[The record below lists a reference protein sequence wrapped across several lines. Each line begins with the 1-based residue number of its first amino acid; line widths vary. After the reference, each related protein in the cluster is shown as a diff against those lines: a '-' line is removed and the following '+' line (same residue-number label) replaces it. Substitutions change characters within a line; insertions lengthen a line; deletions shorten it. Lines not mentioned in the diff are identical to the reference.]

1 MSTSI
6 ATTGPHLWLRAET
19 KPMEHR
25 AALTPATAKEL
36 LNAGYRITV
45 ERSEERIF
53 DDEEYSNVGCTL
65 VDKLSWKTDAPADAY
80 IVGLKEL
87 PENDTSPLHHTHIFF
102 AHCFKNQAG
111 WKELLQR
118 FDAGKGTILDLEFLN
133 DSNGRRVAAFGYM
146 AGFAGSAVGIDVWCH
161 QKTNPGEVY
170 GALTPYPN
178 EDALINYIKGRLAN
192 AAALNNNQYPT
203 VMVMGALGRCGTG
216 ACDFARK
223 AGIPEENIIKW
234 DINETKN
241 GGPFPEILEAD
252 IFVNC
257 IYLNQKIP
265 PFITQE
271 LIDGPRKLSVICDVS
286 CDTTNPNN
294 PIPVYSINT
303 TFDKPTVPVK
313 TSNPYPLEVCSID
326 HLPTL
331 LPRESSDMFSRDLLP
346 TMLALKNR
354 HESPVWNGAENLY
367 KEKLEASRSA

>member
-1 MSTSI
+1 M
-6 ATTGPHLWLRAET
+6 ATTSNTAPHLWLRAET

-25 AALTPATAKEL
+25 AALTPATAKIL
-36 LNAGYRITV
+36 LDAGFKITV
-45 ERSEERIF
+45 ERSEQRIF
-53 DDEEYSNVGCTL
+53 DDEEYVKVGCPL
-65 VDKLSWKTDAPADAY
+65 VEKLSWKTDAPADAY

-87 PENDTSPLHHTHIFF
+87 PENDDSPLHHTHIFF
-102 AHCFKNQAG
+102 AHCFKNQGG
-111 WKELLQR
+111 WKELLHR
-118 FDAGKGTILDLEFLN
+118 FDAGNGTILDLEFLN

-146 AGFAGSAVGIDVWCH
+146 AGFAGSAVAIDVWCH
-161 QKTNPGEVY
+161 QKTGATEKY

-178 EDALINYIKGRLAN
+178 EDALISYTKDRLT
-192 AAALNNNQYPT
+192 AAVALNNNEYPK

-234 DINETKN
+234 DINETKK
-241 GGPFPEILEAD
+241 GGPFPEIVQSD

-271 LIDGPRKLSVICDVS
+271 LIDGDDRKLSIISDVS

-303 TFDKPTVPVK
+303 TFDKPTVPVES
-313 TSNPYPLEVCSID
+313 SNPYPLEVCSID

-331 LPRESSDMFSRDLLP
+331 LPRESSDMFSHDLLP
-346 TMLALKNR
+346 TMLALKDRATN
-354 HESPVWNGAENLY
+354 PVWSGAEKLY
-367 KEKLEASRSA
+367 KEKLEASRA

>member
-1 MSTSI
+1 
-6 ATTGPHLWLRAET
+6 
-19 KPMEHR
+19 
-25 AALTPATAKEL
+25 
-36 LNAGYRITV
+36 
-45 ERSEERIF
+45 
-53 DDEEYSNVGCTL
+53 
-65 VDKLSWKTDAPADAY
+65 
-80 IVGLKEL
+80 
-87 PENDTSPLHHTHIFF
+87 
-102 AHCFKNQAG
+102 
-111 WKELLQR
+111 
-118 FDAGKGTILDLEFLN
+118 
-133 DSNGRRVAAFGYM
+133 
-146 AGFAGSAVGIDVWCH
+146 
-161 QKTNPGEVY
+161 
-170 GALTPYPN
+170 
-178 EDALINYIKGRLAN
+178 
-192 AAALNNNQYPT
+192 
-203 VMVMGALGRCGTG
+203 MVMGALGRCGTG

-354 HESPVWNGAENLY
+354 HESPVWNGAESLY

>member
-1 MSTSI
+1 
-6 ATTGPHLWLRAET
+6 
-19 KPMEHR
+19 MEHR
-25 AALTPATAKEL
+25 AALTPGTAKL
-36 LNAGYRITV
+36 LLENGFRVTV

-53 DDEEYSNVGCTL
+53 DDNEYAEVGCTL
-65 VDKLSWKTDAPADAY
+65 ADKLSWRTDAPTDAY

-87 PENDTSPLHHTHIFF
+87 PENDDSPLHHTHIFF

-111 WKELLQR
+111 WKELLHR
-118 FDAGKGTILDLEFLN
+118 FDVGHGTILDLEFLN
-133 DSNGRRVAAFGYM
+133 DAKGRRVAAFGYM
-146 AGFAGSAVGIDVWCH
+146 AGFAGCAVGIDVWCH
-161 QKTNPGEVY
+161 QKSNSTETY
-170 GALTPYPN
+170 GALYPYPN
-178 EDALINYIKGRLAN
+178 EDALITYTKDRLAFAVASN
-192 AAALNNNQYPT
+192 RGEYPK

-223 AGIPEENIIKW
+223 AGIPEENIIQW
-234 DINETKN
+234 DINETKK
-241 GGPFPEILEAD
+241 GGPFAEIIEAD

-271 LIDGPRKLSVICDVS
+271 MIDGERKVSVICDVS

-313 TSNPYPLEVCSID
+313 TSNPYALDVISID

-331 LPRESSDMFSRDLLP
+331 LPRESSDMFSHDLLP
-346 TMLALKNR
+346 TMLGLKDRATN
-354 HESPVWNGAENLY
+354 PVWIGAEKLFN
-367 KEKLEASRSA
+367 EKLEASRH